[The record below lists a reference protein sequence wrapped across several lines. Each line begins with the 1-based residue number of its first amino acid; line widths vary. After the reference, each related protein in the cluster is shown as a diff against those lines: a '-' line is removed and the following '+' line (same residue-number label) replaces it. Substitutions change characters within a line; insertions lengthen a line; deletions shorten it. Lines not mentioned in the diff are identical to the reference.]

1 MNNRFIFWGVNGY
14 LHTKNELPV
23 KKWLFMHPD
32 IVSFIWGMQSITEI
46 YSQSIYLCLQ
56 TLHGHDNLLWLISR
70 SNDCIGVNTQN
81 ILMTKIAVETPVLQ
95 FMM

>member
-1 MNNRFIFWGVNGY
+1 MTIYAPWYCQLYMR
-14 LHTKNELPV
+14 
-23 KKWLFMHPD
+23 D
-32 IVSFIWGMQSITEI
+32 TEYYSQI
-46 YSQSIYLCLQ
+46 YPQSIYLCLQ